1 MRPLSDR
8 CALRVGDTGAGIAF
22 TPEHSERICT
32 IIRQVSAAVIVKE
45 GKVLLAR
52 RKKGGS
58 NAGLWEF
65 PGGKIREGETP
76 QACLEREILEEL
88 GLAVEAGEVFAE
100 SDWAYPHGAI
110 RLLAMVCRVA
120 GGAVTLADHDRA
132 EWVAPQDL
140 EQYDLSPADIPIARK
155 LAVQGIRCRGE
166 EESPE

>member
-1 MRPLSDR
+1 MKQIHVV
-8 CALRVGDTGAGIAF
+8 AGVLRDARG
-22 TPEHSERICT
+22 RI
-32 IIRQVSAAVIVKE
+32 
-45 GKVLLAR
+45 LLAR
-52 RKKGGS
+52 RTAGREL
-58 NAGLWEF
+58 AGLWEF